1 MAQQTF
7 DGSLF
12 FARIV
17 LALGKRQ
24 NHLSSL
30 FFYVVSLLSETEENS
45 SFSVHTQNGAFI
57 RWNTHTTAVRIRTTH
72 FEEENDENDNLTPVP
87 SNPQS
92 DENVPL
98 EKQKRIVQRNPTRV
112 SGKFKVDETRRGGEE
127 TSDRFG
133 RIRPTESVQPVRREK
148 QRMGGTVKRTEHG
161 REPVVFRVDVGVVV
175 VV

>member
-1 MAQQTF
+1 M
-7 DGSLF
+7 LRF
-12 FARIV
+12 FFPV
-17 LALGKRQ
+17 FSFL
-24 NHLSSL
+24 
-30 FFYVVSLLSETEENS
+30 ETEENS
-45 SFSVHTQNGAFI
+45 SFTVTQNGAFI
-57 RWNTHTTAVRIRTTH
+57 RWNTHTTAVRIRTTTL
-72 FEEENDENDNLTPVP
+72 FEEGENVLDDNLTPVP

-92 DENVPL
+92 DENVPVQ
-98 EKQKRIVQRNPTRV
+98 KQKRFVQRNPTRV

-133 RIRPTESVQPVRREK
+133 RVRPTESVQPVRREK